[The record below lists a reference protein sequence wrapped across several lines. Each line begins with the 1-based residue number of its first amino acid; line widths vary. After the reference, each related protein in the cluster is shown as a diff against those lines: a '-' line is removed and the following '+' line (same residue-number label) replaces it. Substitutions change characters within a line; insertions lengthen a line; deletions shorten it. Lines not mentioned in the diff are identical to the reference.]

1 MESSTSDLRSD
12 RTDRLRAVCAGRP
25 ERRHRLDLIGRRE
38 QWTGWA
44 EDARSRLWSR
54 QLRICDPI
62 GRIGY
67 ALFVLAGLSVVIAL
81 ISLGV
86 ASNGPAGLRT
96 RALVYGVVNFGFA
109 IRSDGSATRCLC
121 WPA

>member
-1 MESSTSDLRSD
+1 L
-12 RTDRLRAVCAGRP
+12 
-25 ERRHRLDLIGRRE
+25 
-38 QWTGWA
+38 WA
-44 EDARSRLWSR
+44 R
-54 QLRICDPI
+54 
-62 GRIGY
+62 RIGY

-109 IRSDGSATRCLC
+109 IVNGILGTALVAGSRA
-121 WPA
+121 A